1 MSTLIIIGAGG
12 HGRVVADCAQQ
23 TGKYQKI
30 YFLDDSYPERKS
42 NSIWEIIGKTEKYT
56 RYLDNADFIVAFGN
70 NKLRQQVLENLIK
83 ANAKIISLIHPSAY
97 VSQHSAIES
106 GVVVFAQAVINIGST
121 VKTGC
126 IINTG
131 ATIDHDCTIEA
142 MVHISP
148 GVNIAGG
155 VTIGERSWIGI
166 GASVIESITLA
177 PNTQVAAGSSIIK
190 PTQKNSLYAGV
201 PAVFKKSIP
210 SRINL

>member
-30 YFLDDSYPERKS
+30 YFLDDSYPERKN
-42 NSIWEIIGKTEKYT
+42 NSIWDIIGKVEKYT
-56 RYLDNADFIVAFGN
+56 RYLDSADFIVAFGN

-83 ANAKIISLIHPSAY
+83 SNAKIISLIHPSAY
-97 VSQHSAIES
+97 ISQHSAIEA

-121 VKTGC
+121 IKTGC

-155 VTIGERSWIGI
+155 VTISERSWIGI

-190 PTQKNSLYAGV
+190 ATQKNSLYAGV

-210 SRINL
+210 SKINL

>member
-23 TGKYQKI
+23 INTYQEI
-30 YFLDDSYPERKS
+30 YFLDDSFPERKN
-42 NSIWEIIGKTEKYT
+42 NSIWDIIGKIDKYT

-70 NKLRQQVLENLIK
+70 NKLRQQMLNTLIN
-83 ANAKIISLIHPSAY
+83 ANAKIVSLIHPRAY
-97 VSQHSAIES
+97 VSPHSTIEA
-106 GVVVFAQAVINIGST
+106 GVVVFAQSVINIGST
-121 VKTGC
+121 IKTGC

-155 VTIGERSWIGI
+155 VTVGERSWIGI

-190 PTQKNSLYAGV
+190 ATQKNSLYAGV

-210 SRINL
+210 SKNNL